1 MKKQEDLL
9 DSDFRKIS
17 KNYERRDIYLNLI
30 QRSIQM
36 VYNLGHLLSSPM
48 RNSIGISNWADT
60 VSLFS
65 TFWK

>member
-1 MKKQEDLL
+1 MKKQDLL

-48 RNSIGISNWADT
+48 RNSIGISN
-60 VSLFS
+60 
-65 TFWK
+65 